1 MVDDAGS
8 THPDSQSYIFTS
20 ISAVKVNAKSFS
32 MTGKR
37 TVAVVVITHETDNRR
52 EREERESCLPLGL
65 CVLKAKGF
73 IYIEALQC
81 TTRHYM
87 QRGVKITREALSI

>member
-1 MVDDAGS
+1 MVDDAVS

-37 TVAVVVITHETDNRR
+37 TVAVVVIILETDNRR
-52 EREERESCLPLGL
+52 EREERVAAWFVCAEGERFHLHRSPT
-65 CVLKAKGF
+65 V
-73 IYIEALQC
+73 
-81 TTRHYM
+81 HN
-87 QRGVKITREALSI
+87 